1 MKLNCVCDNPSHPHV
16 IRWKRKK
23 NSRRDL
29 TSKISRKK
37 SGYEILLTEQFPK
50 CSCVS
55 NVNILK
61 ILLGDISLAQQ
72 NPKLENK
79 VSSKSRY

>member
-1 MKLNCVCDNPSHPHV
+1 MKLNCVCDNPIPPTCH
-16 IRWKRKK
+16 KMERKK
-23 NSRRDL
+23 KFQERFDF
-29 TSKISRKK
+29 KDFKEQ
-37 SGYEILLTEQFPK
+37 SGKEILLTEQFPK

-61 ILLGDISLAQQ
+61 ILLGDISLARQ

-79 VSSKSRY
+79 ISSKSRY

>member
-1 MKLNCVCDNPSHPHV
+1 MSQDGE
-16 IRWKRKK
+16 KK
-23 NSRRDL
+23 KIQERFDFKDFKEQSGEENTL
-29 TSKISRKK
+29 TA
-37 SGYEILLTEQFPK
+37 QFPK

-55 NVNILK
+55 NVKILK
-61 ILLGDISLAQQ
+61 ILAGDISLILQ